1 MKGIPLSFVIV
12 VVATIILT
20 IFFGAWAVSADADAR
35 ERSLAFVIG
44 GAGPALDA
52 PDSSSG
58 SEAKLRGAD
67 EPGDGGSNA
76 DSWWGKSFLK
86 ACPLH

>member
-1 MKGIPLSFVIV
+1 MKGIPLSFIIV
-12 VVATIILT
+12 VVSTIILT

-35 ERSLAFVIG
+35 DRSLAFAIT

-67 EPGDGGSNA
+67 AQEDGASNA

-86 ACPLH
+86 ACPFH